1 MNKKIEVSISSETI
15 RNILVI
21 AACIFLIWKLSDIFI
36 LLITAIMIAS
46 ALNPAV
52 AWLHKKLSMT
62 LSAAIIVICLILPL
76 VYVVGAVIPDFI
88 GQFPE
93 ISKRVTNALSGVDYL
108 PPFLRNLDFSQ
119 YFQNSSSYLLESTK
133 MITSFFFEAITFIFL
148 IFYLLV
154 DGKSLYRIV
163 ALSIAKK
170 NRDRVEKIFSELGHI
185 NGRYIRGNL
194 LISLICTV
202 VIFTGLMLLH
212 VPYALPLAIFLAIL
226 QRCTS
231 LGPS

>member
-76 VYVVGAVIPDFI
+76 VYNILLDYIINVLFYIIVDFPV
-88 GQFPE
+88 F
-93 ISKRVTNALSGVDYL
+93 
-108 PPFLRNLDFSQ
+108 
-119 YFQNSSSYLLESTK
+119 
-133 MITSFFFEAITFIFL
+133 IT
-148 IFYLLV
+148 
-154 DGKSLYRIV
+154 
-163 ALSIAKK
+163 
-170 NRDRVEKIFSELGHI
+170 
-185 NGRYIRGNL
+185 
-194 LISLICTV
+194 
-202 VIFTGLMLLH
+202 
-212 VPYALPLAIFLAIL
+212 
-226 QRCTS
+226 
-231 LGPS
+231 